1 MGWRS
6 SRGGRFRNQSGGGR
20 QGTAS
25 TSDTPHICRDRM
37 GQRGTVMG
45 AAGAGHTH
53 AHTDMYARAHTHTHT
68 RQVHTHAHLSFPK
81 GITFLPAQG
90 ALCCLR
96 QRTAFTI
103 SHVPAGCPSH
113 ARCPPGAGSPHCWHG
128 ESPCPRGGTGNR
140 HLGKERNQTKAGE
153 TCVSSPK
160 ESREPGRKPGDVS
173 HQDPTP
179 TSP

>member
-1 MGWRS
+1 MGVQDGQHFRHTSHLPRQNGSEGHCDGGCW
-6 SRGGRFRNQSGGGR
+6 SR
-20 QGTAS
+20 
-25 TSDTPHICRDRM
+25 
-37 GQRGTVMG
+37 
-45 AAGAGHTH
+45 TH
-53 AHTDMYARAHTHTHT
+53 SCTHRHVRTRAHTHTHT

-113 ARCPPGAGSPHCWHG
+113 ARCPPGAGSPHRWHG

-140 HLGKERNQTKAGE
+140 QLGKERNQTKAGE